1 MSSWSIPS
9 QLSSWIAG
17 LAAMM
22 DRRLHDVFPLVF
34 CGLLLTQERRR
45 TCTSWFRAGGITAEF
60 RRGYR
65 VICHTGRQTESMGM
79 AMVSNIKNS
88 PAAAKAERIKLT
100 LDDTPSQRYGPK
112 VEGAGLHHNPTPG
125 PANQPFLYG
134 HVFVT
139 LAWAV
144 DHPDWGTISLPVRS
158 ELYVRKKDVPKIPSK
173 RGNWQFRTKI
183 ELAVEL
189 IEWAGKHL
197 ESQGKPIWLAVDGGY
212 ANRSVIAAAKGQGIT
227 LVGRLRKDA
236 ALRSLPGP
244 QPASKR
250 GRKPKY
256 GTEVIS
262 LAKRAGHP
270 KGWQQEEMTLYGKTV
285 MKTFKTF
292 LATWEPAGG
301 TIRVVLVKEDE
312 GWVAFFCTDLDATP
326 EEILGLVSDRNSL
339 EQTFKDVK
347 ETWGA
352 GQQQVRNID
361 ASVGAWHLNL
371 WAYTLTE
378 LWAWGQPHEVL
389 VDRSRSP
396 WDDQPR
402 RPSHADRRK
411 ALLRQALQ
419 EEFQAAQ
426 TGPDQREKLVAFAER
441 LMGLA
446 A

>member
-1 MSSWSIPS
+1 MSSWKIPS
-9 QLSSWIAG
+9 VLSTWITR
-17 LAAMM
+17 LENMI
-22 DRRLHDVFPLVF
+22 DRRLRDVFPLVF
-34 CGLLLTQERRR
+34 CGLLMTQERRR
-45 TCTSWFRAGGITAEF
+45 TCTSWFRAAGITSEF

-65 VICHTGRQTESMGM
+65 VICLTGREAESMGM
-79 AMVSNIKNS
+79 SILYTIANS
-88 PAAAKAERIKLT
+88 PAAAKQERIKLT

-144 DHPDWGTISLPVRS
+144 DHPDWGTTSLPVRS
-158 ELYVRKKDVPKIPSK
+158 ELYVRQKDVPKIPPE
-173 RGNWQFRTKI
+173 RGGWEFRTKI
-183 ELAVEL
+183 EQAVEL
-189 IEWAGKHL
+189 IEWAGKLLSHKA
-197 ESQGKPIWLAVDGGY
+197 QPIWMGVDGGY
-212 ANRSVIAAAKGQGIT
+212 ANRKVIDAAKGGSIT

-236 ALRSLPGP
+236 GLRSVPGP
-244 QPASKR
+244 QPAGKR

-256 GTEVIS
+256 GKKVIS
-262 LAKRAGHP
+262 LAKRAGHRQ
-270 KGWQQEEMTLYGKTV
+270 GWVEEEMTLYGEKVLKTY
-285 MKTFKTF
+285 KTF
-292 LATWEPAGG
+292 LATWQPAGG
-301 TIRVVLVKEDE
+301 AIRVVVVKEEE
-312 GWVAFFCTDLDATP
+312 GWFAFFCIDPNATP
-326 EEILGLVSDRNSL
+326 AEILGMVGDRNSI

-361 ASVGAWHLNL
+361 ASIGAWHMNL
-371 WAYTLTE
+371 WAYTMTE
-378 LWAWGQPHEVL
+378 LWAWEKRKEEL

-396 WDDQPR
+396 WDDKPR

-411 ALLRQALQ
+411 ALLYHSLQ

-426 TGPDQREKLVAFAER
+426 TGADHHEKLLAFAER
-441 LMGLA
+441 LMLLA